1 MATRGVN
8 YAGDFELSH
17 AIIMNPDESTFINL
31 VEDTIITEINIFETI
46 FSNSVVGS
54 IIFADTRELISKF
67 PFVGQEK
74 LFIQLRT
81 PSDDLDKPEHIIDH
95 TEIPLMIHKIPI
107 RRGISSG
114 AQVYEMQFISNHA
127 IVNATKRISKS
138 YVNTKS
144 NIGEIVKDLLK
155 MINVPDDKII
165 LETTVGS
172 RPYLV
177 QNSTPLSFIARL
189 TKEAISTQNNSPHY
203 VFFANKDGVHFRTI
217 QNLFDQP
224 PKGIFHGGD
233 VGFDTPDQND
243 SVSGKVI
250 QNYRRILDYD
260 LIQGNDLLLNAHG
273 GMVGGKVIEHNVYRK
288 RIETKTFDY
297 FSGDFDQHQRID
309 SERIYNREAIVS
321 SSDEITNSNITLI
334 PISKNKRDFDT
345 SFELGKTANQRF
357 KTILQRQSRF
367 LELHKGTSVR
377 MEVNGYTSLTAGDM
391 VTVNLPTIGGDD
403 DDGNIVT
410 MYSGDYLIKGI
421 RHKFATPLS
430 ASRIHTMTME
440 VVKDGL
446 PEPVKPLQ
454 SVLT

>member
-17 AIIMNPDESTFINL
+17 AIIMNPDESVFINL

-165 LETTVGS
+165 LE
-172 RPYLV
+172 
-177 QNSTPLSFIARL
+177 
-189 TKEAISTQNNSPHY
+189 
-203 VFFANKDGVHFRTI
+203 
-217 QNLFDQP
+217 
-224 PKGIFHGGD
+224 KG
-233 VGFDTPDQND
+233 
-243 SVSGKVI
+243 
-250 QNYRRILDYD
+250 
-260 LIQGNDLLLNAHG
+260 
-273 GMVGGKVIEHNVYRK
+273 
-288 RIETKTFDY
+288 
-297 FSGDFDQHQRID
+297 
-309 SERIYNREAIVS
+309 
-321 SSDEITNSNITLI
+321 
-334 PISKNKRDFDT
+334 
-345 SFELGKTANQRF
+345 
-357 KTILQRQSRF
+357 
-367 LELHKGTSVR
+367 
-377 MEVNGYTSLTAGDM
+377 
-391 VTVNLPTIGGDD
+391 
-403 DDGNIVT
+403 
-410 MYSGDYLIKGI
+410 
-421 RHKFATPLS
+421 
-430 ASRIHTMTME
+430 
-440 VVKDGL
+440 
-446 PEPVKPLQ
+446 
-454 SVLT
+454 